1 MITPT
6 AHEKAQWA
14 LHAQACY
21 ARGDSAMGHRYSA
34 KAALP
39 EGARLEDSVFDT
51 LQRNMWDQTSEA
63 RRSA

>member
-6 AHEKAQWA
+6 AREKAQWA
-14 LHAQACY
+14 MHAQACY
-21 ARGDSAMGHRYSA
+21 AKGDNANGHRYSA

-51 LQRNMWDQTSEA
+51 LQRNMWDATSA
-63 RRSA
+63 DRRA